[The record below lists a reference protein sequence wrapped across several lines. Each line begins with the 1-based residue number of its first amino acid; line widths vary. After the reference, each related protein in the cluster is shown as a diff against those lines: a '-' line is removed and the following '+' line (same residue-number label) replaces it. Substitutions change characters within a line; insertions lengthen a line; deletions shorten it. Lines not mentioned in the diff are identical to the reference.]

1 MIYLLDVNA
10 LVALRYNYH
19 VHHVRA
25 MRWFCD
31 LDTCRPF
38 DRLATCSIT
47 EIGFVRV
54 ASSKKAGLA
63 KTVAAA
69 REDIARLKED
79 WVMTFL
85 GDPLGADH
93 LPSWVTQSA
102 HVTDSHLLSLAKGW
116 GGQLVTLDGGIPGAI
131 LIPEQ
136 PVGPTMVSEP
146 TIPYGVGTRYAS
158 RLN

>member
-1 MIYLLDVNA
+1 MIYLLDINVLLA
-10 LVALRYNYH
+10 MRYITH
-19 VHHVRA
+19 VHHARA
-25 MRWFCD
+25 MCWFSD
-31 LDTCRPF
+31 LDRRHPF

-54 ASSKKAGLA
+54 AGNKRGNLA

-69 REDIARLKED
+69 REDLARLKED
-79 WVMTFL
+79 WLMTFL

-93 LPSWVTQSA
+93 LPPWMTRPE
-102 HVTDSHLLSLAKGW
+102 HVTDGHLLSLAKGW

-131 LIPEQ
+131 LIPTQ
-136 PVGPTMVSEP
+136 PDEPTMVREP
-146 TIPYGVGTRYAS
+146 TIPYRVGTRYAS